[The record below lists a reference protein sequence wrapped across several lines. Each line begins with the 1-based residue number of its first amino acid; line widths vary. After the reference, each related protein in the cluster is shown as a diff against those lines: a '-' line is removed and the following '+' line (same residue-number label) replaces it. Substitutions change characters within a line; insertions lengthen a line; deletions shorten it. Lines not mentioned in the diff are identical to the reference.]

1 MLATERNCV
10 VLLPLLRVQLHMGIG
25 KTFADIKQEDSVHS
39 HRICVRLFACVGGM
53 RQDASLLP
61 DTLLGQPMELTSQ
74 VRFLFAR

>member
-39 HRICVRLFACVGGM
+39 HRMCVRLFACVGGM

-61 DTLLGQPMELTSQ
+61 DAHIGQPVELQ
-74 VRFLFAR
+74 NHVRSLFAK

>member
-25 KTFADIKQEDSVHS
+25 KTFPDIKQEDSVHS

-53 RQDASLLP
+53 RQDVSLLP
-61 DTLLGQPMELTSQ
+61 DSLLGQPRELTSQ